1 MPIIRKVMDL
11 RTSRAICLPK
21 SWLEY
26 FEKESGQEI
35 NEVAI
40 EVDNFSDF
48 SDEEE
53 REGYSMNEASDK
65 FQKLKGLLDSLEGDL
80 AEMRRILKGER
91 M

>member
-11 RTSRAICLPK
+11 RTSRAITLPK

-40 EVDNFSDF
+40 EVDRVLTISPI
-48 SDEEE
+48 
-53 REGYSMNEASDK
+53 
-65 FQKLKGLLDSLEGDL
+65 FQIKKKEK
-80 AEMRRILKGER
+80 AVA
-91 M
+91 